1 MPEIA
6 RFYGIIIRIFYES
19 GRHQLPHI
27 HAAYGEYLASYSID
41 PPALLAG
48 TMPRKQQNL
57 VIAWIEL
64 HQEELLENW
73 QLISQDSPP
82 NKIEGLH

>member
-19 GRHQLPHI
+19 DRHQLPHF
-27 HAAYGEYLASYSID
+27 HAAYSEHVASYAID

-48 TMPRKQQNL
+48 AMPRRQHNL
-57 VIAWIEL
+57 ILAWIEL
-64 HQEELLENW
+64 HQTELLENW
-73 QLISQDSPP
+73 KLILEGQPP
-82 NKIEGLH
+82 QKIEGLR

>member
-27 HAAYGEYLASYSID
+27 HAAYGEYLASYSIGRRLS
-41 PPALLAG
+41 LLPIH
-48 TMPRKQQNL
+48 TIQCP
-57 VIAWIEL
+57 
-64 HQEELLENW
+64 
-73 QLISQDSPP
+73 
-82 NKIEGLH
+82 